1 MATYLRESHATYYP
15 HTRLDDV
22 ENKDCVVDLAYKRNR
37 IMDPFECTCIVD
49 LIYMYTCIYCIC
61 KNGIDTEILYICMN
75 VHTA

>member
-37 IMDPFECTCIVD
+37 IMDPFEYTCIVD
-49 LIYMYTCIYCIC
+49 LVYMYILYIQEW
-61 KNGIDTEILYICMN
+61 TEILYICMN